1 MSGDLNRAGTDD
13 GRAGGEVEEFLTVSA
28 PPSPDEYWRRSSLP
42 TETLLMTEEASAEAV
57 QEFLRANVVPARR
70 AEPRLAAGLA
80 SVDKQRVESPEGTVA
95 AWRRGD
101 GPAVL
106 LVHGWEDDNSLWA
119 PLIDALGER
128 ERALVVLDLP
138 AHGFSEGEW
147 GLAPQAAD
155 GILAVAGAL
164 GPIDAVVAHSFGSGG
179 AMIAISEGLIVDRAV
194 FIAPPLR
201 TSNRW
206 LRYAKRL
213 GVSAHVAFTAQ
224 SIYEQRIGPA
234 RASFD
239 FRAELTDLDADLL
252 VIHSADDERA
262 ALSDSQEVLPNC
274 RRGELVV
281 VDGLTHR
288 RTVRDPEVVAR
299 IVDFVTEARHQ

>member
-1 MSGDLNRAGTDD
+1 
-13 GRAGGEVEEFLTVSA
+13 
-28 PPSPDEYWRRSSLP
+28 
-42 TETLLMTEEASAEAV
+42 MTREASAETV
-57 QEFLRANVVPARR
+57 QQFLRANVVPARR
-70 AEPRLAAGLA
+70 AEPRLAAELA
-80 SVDKQRVESPEGTVA
+80 SVEKQSVRSPEEMLA
-95 AWRRGD
+95 AWRRGH

-106 LVHGWEDDNSLWA
+106 LVHGWEDDNSLWS
-119 PLIDALGER
+119 PLIAALVER
-128 ERALVVLDLP
+128 ERALVLFDLP

-155 GILAVAGAL
+155 GIFAVTGAL
-164 GPIDAVVAHSFGSGG
+164 GPIDAVVAHSFGSGA
-179 AMIAISEGLIVDRAV
+179 AMLAMSEGLTVDRAV

-206 LRYAKRL
+206 LRYAERL
-213 GVSAHVAFTAQ
+213 GVSEEVAFSAQ

-239 FRAELTDLDADLL
+239 FRAELGDLDADLL

-262 ALSDSQEVLPNC
+262 ALSDSPEVLPNC

-288 RTVRDPEVVAR
+288 RTARDPEVVAR
-299 IVDFVTEARHQ
+299 GADFVS